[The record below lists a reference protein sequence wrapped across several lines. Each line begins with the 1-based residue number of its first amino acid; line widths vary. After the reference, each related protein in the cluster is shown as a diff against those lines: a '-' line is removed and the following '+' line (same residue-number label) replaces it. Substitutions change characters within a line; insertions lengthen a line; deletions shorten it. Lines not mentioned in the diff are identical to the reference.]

1 MTSYFGSVAKIHD
14 PEARFRVVEDQ
25 ISYFGYRAEDG
36 ELWSIYLVPSI
47 LRRPDDARH
56 RHLLATGHR
65 EDGYIVCPRS
75 WLVTGRCDSEGGF
88 ILRGGITMARKF
100 SHATH
105 LPVSTYIQALVA
117 DETYRYTCRWAN

>member
-65 EDGYIVCPRS
+65 EDG
-75 WLVTGRCDSEGGF
+75 
-88 ILRGGITMARKF
+88 
-100 SHATH
+100 
-105 LPVSTYIQALVA
+105 
-117 DETYRYTCRWAN
+117 